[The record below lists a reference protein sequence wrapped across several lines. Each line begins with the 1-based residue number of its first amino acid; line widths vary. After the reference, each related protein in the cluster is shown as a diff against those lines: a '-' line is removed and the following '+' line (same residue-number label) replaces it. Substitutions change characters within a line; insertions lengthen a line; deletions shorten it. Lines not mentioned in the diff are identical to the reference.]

1 MTDRRDTEARVTAV
15 KDRLELAAVAE
26 RLGLPLKR
34 RGRERVACC
43 PFHNERTPSFKIRE
57 GQDFFHCFG
66 CGAHGDVLELAQ
78 RLAGLSFGESLEL
91 LEDMAGLA
99 RLPEAQR
106 TQAEARAKARAEE
119 DSRRR
124 LAKDQ
129 DARHRQSKRVLDIWR
144 GAGPIAGTLAERYLA
159 NRLGLDP
166 ADFALIGGLPASLR
180 CHAALPYWG
189 EDERG
194 APVQAGS
201 GPALVAAV
209 QGPGCRAEG
218 GGQITAVHCTW
229 LFDGTGEADGKGR
242 RIWGRSADGQ
252 PWATKKIIGRYSG
265 GALRLTAGGAEIVTA
280 EGIETTL
287 ALYLAMAQAEADGQ
301 IRELPSFWAA
311 LSLNNLAGPGDSSAR
326 RVQHPQRPW
335 VEDPRT
341 GKQRRNYL
349 PARDPDLS
357 QPGLWLPPGCA
368 TWVIAEDSD
377 NKDPDSARA
386 VYDRA
391 ERRGRHEGR
400 RVRRTRPPEGLD
412 FADWYVRGGA
422 VTAGE
427 AA

>member
-43 PFHNERTPSFKIRE
+43 PFHNERTPSFKIKE

-66 CGAHGDVLELAQ
+66 CGAHGDHLDLTQ
-78 RLAGLSFGESLEL
+78 HLAGLSFGESLEL
-91 LEDMAGLA
+91 LEDWAGLA
-99 RLPEAQR
+99 RLAEPQR
-106 TQAEARAKARAEE
+106 AKAEVRAKARAEE
-119 DSRRR
+119 DGRRR

-129 DARHRQSKRVLDIWR
+129 AERHRQSKRVLEIWR
-144 GAGPIAGTLAERYLA
+144 GAQPIAGTLAERYLA
-159 NRLGLDP
+159 KRLGLEP
-166 ADFALIGGLPASLR
+166 LDFALIGGLPASLR
-180 CHAALPYWG
+180 CHPALPYWG
-189 EDERG
+189 EEPDGR
-194 APVQAGS
+194 PVQAGR

-218 GGQITAVHCTW
+218 GGQIAAVHCTW
-229 LFDGTGEADGKGR
+229 LFDGTGEDDGKGR
-242 RIWGRSADGQ
+242 RIWGRAADGA
-252 PWATKKIIGRYSG
+252 PWPTKKIIGRYSG
-265 GALRLTAGGAEIVTA
+265 GALRLTPGGATIVTG

-301 IRELPSFWAA
+301 SQELPGFWAA
-311 LSLNNLAGPGDSSAR
+311 LSLNNLAGPGDSSAKR
-326 RVQHPQRPW
+326 EQHPQRPW

-341 GKQRRNYL
+341 GKPRRNHL
-349 PARDPDLS
+349 PQRQPDLS
-357 QPGLWLPPGCA
+357 QPGLWLPPGCG
-368 TWVIAEDSD
+368 TWIIAEDSD
-377 NKDPDSARA
+377 NKDPHSARA
-386 VYDRA
+386 IYDRA

-400 RVRRTRPPEGLD
+400 HVRRTRPPEGLD

-422 VTAGE
+422 VAAGE